1 VHHPVPSRRDQFGGT
16 QDQIMILR
24 AVEVGAK
31 PADLTDDPAPQCRQM
46 AGVHRRPEPLGRPI
60 RFQEMSRLAPV
71 GQHMSLVAVD
81 VVDVGGGVDGGRRSL
96 ERSRYQPV
104 VVIQQGNE
112 LTTGHRQRI
121 VRRRDNST
129 VGGAVH
135 DAYSWV
141 TSGQIVEHRTYLG
154 PGRAIVDK
162 TPFPV
167 AERLRQDAVDAREEC
182 PQRRIVDRSDDR
194 ESGSDGR
201 GC

>member
-1 VHHPVPSRRDQFGGT
+1 VHHPVPSRRDQFGRS

-24 AVEVGAK
+24 SIEVGAE
-31 PADLTDDPAPQCRQM
+31 PADLTDDFAPQCRQM

-71 GQHMSLVAVD
+71 GQHMSFVAVD
-81 VVDVGGGVDGGRRSL
+81 VVDLGGGVDGGRHSL
-96 ERSRYQPV
+96 ERGGYQPV
-104 VVIQQGNE
+104 VVIQQSNE
-112 LTTGHRQRI
+112 LATGHRQRI
-121 VRRRDNST
+121 VRRCDNST

-135 DAYSWV
+135 NPYSRV
-141 TSGQIVEHRTYLG
+141 TTSQFVEYRTYLG
-154 PGRAIVDK
+154 PCRAIVDE

-167 AERLRQDAVDAREEC
+167 TQRLRQHAVDARQEC

-194 ESGSDGR
+194 ESGTDGR